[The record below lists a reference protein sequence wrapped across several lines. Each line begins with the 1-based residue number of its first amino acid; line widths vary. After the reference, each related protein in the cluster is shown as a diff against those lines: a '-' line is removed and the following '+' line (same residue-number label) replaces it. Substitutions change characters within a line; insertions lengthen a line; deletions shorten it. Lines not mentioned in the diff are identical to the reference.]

1 MSPKRASTED
11 SEGSRKAAKT
21 TNSTNDT
28 ANHADRQE
36 LTRSLTAKGIGIS
49 SDDAVVR
56 REDEVDTASVALE
69 LASVLKTKA
78 EYPNRTYKALTRIA
92 FQVIGRDPADHSELV
107 DKIIER
113 MKSTHLLER
122 TFAQWSGHR
131 KTCDL
136 LRTASTMCRTWRNYI
151 FVPAAQFTI
160 PPFIAL
166 YILKSYCE
174 ARGDNSKLIAR
185 HNAFRYLGRSID
197 KWESMKD
204 YQIMLIG
211 RRPDDEPFNPADV
224 AMPGLLIPGPG
235 LVSTPDLMALAPY
248 PSSTNFVT
256 VRKEIKSEDWVS
268 INRDWL
274 EKLGD
279 RRIDGASFKGKIE
292 QQVTAQTAPLI
303 PEVYRDKLWAWFGEF
318 NKEGRKLIEVDFQP
332 SVQIKTEVESLIRSD
347 DPTVTA
353 LRRIEQLL
361 KELPDSCIHDTLAI
375 KEQINRLFAYREAEN
390 SDSQRWK
397 NEIQQ
402 ASRFMVEAA
411 SKLPILEA
419 SVMNSMIQRVEK
431 HRQETVEKLEKEVNE
446 KWDAVDV
453 SGATSPENAVELMI
467 ELKEDFNMTD
477 DDIRDWIQLGEG
489 IRGMKDSPDNSLTFA
504 HFKKIA
510 MTVGGNALLAL
521 VGYDQK
527 QASNDTEESV

>member
-1 MSPKRASTED
+1 MPPKRTSTED
-11 SEGSRKAAKT
+11 SEGPRKAAKT

-28 ANHADRQE
+28 ANHDDPQE
-36 LTRSLTAKGIGIS
+36 LTRRFIAKGIGIS
-49 SDDAVVR
+49 SDDVVLR
-56 REDEVDTASVALE
+56 REDEVDTTSIGLE

-113 MKSTHLLER
+113 MKSTRLLER

-136 LRTASTMCRTWRNYI
+136 LRTASTMCRTWRDYI

-166 YILKSYCE
+166 YLLKNYCQT
-174 ARGDNSKLIAR
+174 RGDNSKLMAR
-185 HNAFRYLGRSID
+185 RNAFRYLGRSID

-211 RRPDDEPFNPADV
+211 QRPDDEPFNPADV

-235 LVSTPDLMALAPY
+235 LVNTPNLMALTPY

-268 INRDWL
+268 INWDWL

-318 NKEGRKLIEVDFQP
+318 NKEGRKLIEVDFQS
-332 SVQIKTEVESLIRSD
+332 SVQIKTEVESLVRSD
-347 DPTVTA
+347 DPT
-353 LRRIEQLL
+353 LL
-361 KELPDSCIHDTLAI
+361 KELPDTCIHGTLAI

-390 SDSQRWK
+390 SENQRWK

-402 ASRFMVEAA
+402 TSRFMVEAA

-431 HRQETVEKLEKEVNE
+431 HRQETIQKLEKEVNE

-453 SGATSPENAVELMI
+453 SGATSPENAVELMS
-467 ELKEDFNMTD
+467 ELKEDFDMTD

-510 MTVGGNALLAL
+510 MTVRGNALLAL
-521 VGYDQK
+521 VRYDQK
-527 QASNDTEESV
+527 QASNGAEKPV